1 MIRHDLINS
10 QFWFFNS
17 VSDRLKSSRVSKESL
32 CLSLYIVI
40 CRFIYLWNHLFFDRV
55 PWDRSWWIHHA
66 AQQSGSKQIWRSR
79 DWKSSTNRYRP
90 AKSVVL
96 SLLRFNFC
104 FGCYCFFRFRCH
116 TMHYWFVY
124 FVSNLVRTRISP
136 LPWNWLYGLVRRL
149 SFRKWMAWNLSCT
162 QSYAETSSAKV
173 RLSYA
178 FLLQLK

>member
-1 MIRHDLINS
+1 MSISMYSYLS
-10 QFWFFNS
+10 FYWFM
-17 VSDRLKSSRVSKESL
+17 KS
-32 CLSLYIVI
+32 
-40 CRFIYLWNHLFFDRV
+40 FFFDRV
-55 PWDRSWWIHHA
+55 PWDHSWWIHHA

-104 FGCYCFFRFRCH
+104 FGCYCFFRFLCN

-124 FVSNLVRTRISP
+124 FVSYLVRTRISP

-162 QSYAETSSAKV
+162 QSYAETSLAKV